1 MNDEQCMAR
10 ALSLAERGRYS
21 AAPNPCVGALL
32 VRDGAIIGR
41 GWHRAA
47 GEPHAEAVALDNA
60 RKSGHD
66 TRGAT
71 CYVTLE
77 PCNHRGRTPPCT
89 AALLD
94 AGIKTLWYGAEDPDP
109 RVCGGGLEAL
119 RKGGVGVR
127 GPLLEARARA
137 QNCGFFKR
145 MASGRPW
152 VHLKMAASLD
162 GRTAMADGHSFWITG
177 PEARADSMR
186 LRARCCAIITSWRTV
201 ARDQSA
207 MTVRPA
213 DFGLPRRLGAR
224 QPLRVLLDRRGRL
237 PVDNAFWGHQVPT
250 LVVGALARGSPP
262 RPWVELMDAPLD
274 DGRVSLRDLLGELG
288 RRQCNEVMVECGARL
303 AAGFMGAALVDR
315 LVLYL
320 APKVM
325 GRSALPLFD
334 MAMEQMDAALPLRLV
349 DSRRIGPDLRL
360 RLALDTD

>member
-1 MNDEQCMAR
+1 MAR
-10 ALSLAERGRYS
+10 ALALAERGRYS

-47 GEPHAEAVALDNA
+47 GEPHAEALALGDA
-60 RKSGHD
+60 RRAGHD

-89 AALLD
+89 AALLE
-94 AGIKTLWYGAEDPDP
+94 AGVGTLWYGAEDPDP
-109 RVCGGGLEAL
+109 RVCGAGIQAL
-119 RKGGVGVR
+119 RDSGMQVR

-152 VHLKMAASLD
+152 VHLKLAASLD
-162 GRTAMADGHSFWITG
+162 GRTAMADGQSFWITG

-201 ARDQSA
+201 ARDDSA

-213 DFGLPRRLGAR
+213 DFGLARRLGAR

-237 PVDNAFWGHQVPT
+237 AADSPFWSHPVPT
-250 LVVGALARGSPP
+250 LVVGGLARGSRP
-262 RPWVELMDAPLD
+262 RPQLERIDAPLD
-274 DGRVSLRDLLGELG
+274 GGRISLGAVLDELG

-303 AAGFMGAALVDR
+303 AAGFMRDALIDR
-315 LVLYL
+315 LVIYL
-320 APKVM
+320 APKLM
-325 GRSALPLFD
+325 GGSARPLFD
-334 MAMEQMDAALPLRLV
+334 LNLERMDAALPLRLI